1 MMKADSIKNDLH
13 RAAGHFIL
21 GEESEALA
29 LLAEIAEQFIIA
41 FDTLSPELQTELNQI
56 IEMTFTAQS
65 RQDWLGV
72 ADYLK
77 FELIELVD
85 KIELELAR

>member
-1 MMKADSIKNDLH
+1 MTKVDKIKNDLH
-13 RAAGHFIL
+13 KAADHFIL
-21 GEESEALA
+21 GEESEALT
-29 LLAEIAEQFIIA
+29 LLAEISEQFISV

-56 IEMTFTAQS
+56 IEATITTQS

-85 KIELELAR
+85 KIEIELAR